1 MPDKYETV
9 IGLEVHSQLLTT
21 SKMFCPCG
29 SDYQDSEPNTRVC
42 PVCMGMPGVLPVVNK
57 KAVDLVIKTGLAL
70 NCSISPETKFDRKNY
85 PYPDLMKGYQI
96 SQFDIPIALSGNLAI
111 QVGDAEERQIGIT
124 RVHLEEDVAKL
135 IHRKEPYGD
144 SYSLLD
150 INRAGVPLMEIVSE
164 PDMRSPEEAN
174 EYLTNLHSII
184 RFVETSTA
192 NMEEGSFR
200 CDANISIRPVG
211 SEELGAKVEIK
222 NVNSFRS
229 VFRALKHE
237 ETRQR
242 KLLES
247 GQTIEQETRGWSDER
262 GTTLSQRTK
271 EYAADYRYFPEPDLP
286 PILISRDWVK
296 KIQTQIPELPSA
308 KKERYIE
315 VLGLSE
321 YDASVMIADKE
332 ATVLFETSLP
342 FLSQSMNS
350 KEAAKTVA
358 NWINVDLNRMKNEHK
373 SSWNEINIEPEEL
386 AKLVLLVDAGKI
398 SNSMAKAVFDEMFIN
413 GGDPNKIS
421 EDKGLSQINDT
432 ESIQNVVSEILL
444 ENPSAVEDYLDGK
457 DSAVRFLVG
466 QVMKKT
472 KGQANPQVASEMVTA
487 ELGRRREP

>member
-96 SQFDIPIALSGNLAI
+96 SQFDIPIALNGNLAI

-296 KIQTQIPELPSA
+296 KIRTQIPELPSA

-487 ELGRRREP
+487 ELGRKREP

>member
-70 NCSISPETKFDRKNY
+70 NCSISPETKFDRKNS

-373 SSWNEINIEPEEL
+373 SSWNEIKIEPEEL

-487 ELGRRREP
+487 ELGRKREP

>member
-211 SEELGAKVEIK
+211 SGELGAKVEIK

-373 SSWNEINIEPEEL
+373 SSWNEIKIEPEEL

-487 ELGRRREP
+487 ELGRKREP

>member
-373 SSWNEINIEPEEL
+373 SSWNEIKIEPEEL

-398 SNSMAKAVFDEMFIN
+398 RNSMAKAVFDEMFIN

-487 ELGRRREP
+487 ELGRKREP

>member
-487 ELGRRREP
+487 ELGRKREP

>member
-1 MPDKYETV
+1 M
-9 IGLEVHSQLLTT
+9 
-21 SKMFCPCG
+21 
-29 SDYQDSEPNTRVC
+29 
-42 PVCMGMPGVLPVVNK
+42 
-57 KAVDLVIKTGLAL
+57 
-70 NCSISPETKFDRKNY
+70 
-85 PYPDLMKGYQI
+85 
-96 SQFDIPIALSGNLAI
+96 
-111 QVGDAEERQIGIT
+111 
-124 RVHLEEDVAKL
+124 
-135 IHRKEPYGD
+135 
-144 SYSLLD
+144 
-150 INRAGVPLMEIVSE
+150 
-164 PDMRSPEEAN
+164 
-174 EYLTNLHSII
+174 
-184 RFVETSTA
+184 
-192 NMEEGSFR
+192 
-200 CDANISIRPVG
+200 
-211 SEELGAKVEIK
+211 
-222 NVNSFRS
+222 
-229 VFRALKHE
+229 
-237 ETRQR
+237 
-242 KLLES
+242 
-247 GQTIEQETRGWSDER
+247 
-262 GTTLSQRTK
+262 
-271 EYAADYRYFPEPDLP
+271 
-286 PILISRDWVK
+286 ISRDWVK

-350 KEAAKTVA
+350 KDAAKTVA

-373 SSWNEINIEPEEL
+373 SSWNEIKIEPEEL

-466 QVMKKT
+466 QIMKKT

-487 ELGRRREP
+487 ELGRKREP

>member
-350 KEAAKTVA
+350 KDAAKTVA

-373 SSWNEINIEPEEL
+373 SSWNEIKIEPEEL

>member
-1 MPDKYETV
+1 MADKYETV

-57 KAVDLVIKTGLAL
+57 KAVELVIKTGLAL
-70 NCSISPETKFDRKNY
+70 NCAISSETKFDRKNY

-96 SQFDIPIALSGNLAI
+96 SQFDIPIALNGNLSI
-111 QVGDAEERQIGIT
+111 QVGDSEVKRVGIT

-135 IHRKEPYGD
+135 IHRKEPYGEP
-144 SYSLLD
+144 YSLLD

-164 PDMRSPEEAN
+164 PDMSSPEEAN

-184 RFVETSTA
+184 RFLETSTA

-200 CDANISIRPVG
+200 CDANISIRPAG
-211 SEELGAKVEIK
+211 SKELGAKVEIK

-237 ETRQR
+237 EIRQR

-247 GQTIEQETRGWSDER
+247 GQNIEQETRGWSDER

-286 PILISRDWVK
+286 PILISRDWVNK
-296 KIQTQIPELPSA
+296 MQSQIPELPSA
-308 KKERYIE
+308 KKARYIE
-315 VLGLSE
+315 ALGLSE
-321 YDASVMIADKE
+321 YDASVMITDKE
-332 ATVLFETSLP
+332 ATVLFENCLP
-342 FLSQSMNS
+342 FLSESMDPAN
-350 KEAAKTVA
+350 AAKAVT

-373 SSWNEINIEPEEL
+373 STWDEIKLEPSEL
-386 AKLVLLVDAGKI
+386 AKLVLLVEDGKI
-398 SNSMAKAVFDEMFIN
+398 SNSMAKTVFDEMFMN
-413 GGDPNKIS
+413 GGDPIKIS

-432 ESIQNVVSEILL
+432 DSIQNVVSETLS
-444 ENPSAVEDYLDGK
+444 ENPSAVDDYLNGK

-487 ELGRRREP
+487 ELDKKREQ